1 MFIGYA
7 LMIYVLLLMLSH
19 SIDWHLLDVVH
30 KILNMQRY
38 VTSVAGQACSF
49 SGMEAKG
56 GSQYVCLNLKRLIV
70 TKLLGNSI
78 LAIWHHWRDRQV
90 ALENLLWRCVD
101 YNRILWHENLPR
113 SLSRHAWSKNNI
125 QTRIAWKT
133 FGNAMIYFDFERT
146 AETKY
151 QSSQC

>member
-7 LMIYVLLLMLSH
+7 LIIYVLLLLMLSH

-78 LAIWHHWRDRQV
+78 LVIWHHWRDRQV
-90 ALENLLWRCVD
+90 TLGKL
-101 YNRILWHENLPR
+101 
-113 SLSRHAWSKNNI
+113 
-125 QTRIAWKT
+125 
-133 FGNAMIYFDFERT
+133 AMKMCGLQHDFVT
-146 AETKY
+146 
-151 QSSQC
+151 